1 MQTVPEMTPIQPA
14 PTGVWTRVG
23 IVVLAAALIGAF
35 YALGFDRYL
44 TWDNIKKNLHD
55 WRATA
60 QGSMPLSVIVFFLA
74 YVLVTSLSLPVAFFL
89 SILGGALFDW
99 WIGLGVCS
107 LASTAGAVVSFLS
120 SRYVLRDWVRRRFGP
135 RLGPIDRGVERD
147 GAWFLFSLRLTP
159 VVPFFLIN
167 LGMGLTPMRLG
178 TFALVSWLG
187 MLPVKAVLVMA
198 GTTLGTIERPQDILS
213 PGVLVTLVL
222 LGAAPLGIRLL
233 LRAVRRRGR
242 Q

>member
-1 MQTVPEMTPIQPA
+1 MQTAPERTPIEPA
-14 PTGVWTRVG
+14 PTGVWTRAG
-23 IVVLAAALIGAF
+23 IVVLTVGLVVAF

-44 TWDNIKKNLHD
+44 TWDEIKENLHD

-60 QGSMPLSVIVFFLA
+60 QGAMPLSVIVFFLA
-74 YVLVTSLSLPVAFFL
+74 YVLTTSLSLPVAFVL
-89 SILGGALFDW
+89 SILGGALFDFW
-99 WIGLGVCS
+99 VGLGVCS
-107 LASTAGAVVSFLS
+107 LASTAGAVVAFLS

-135 RLGPIDRGVERD
+135 RLGPIDRGVEKD

-198 GTTLGTIERPQDILS
+198 GTTLGTIENPRDILS
-213 PGVLVTLVL
+213 PGVLVTLGL
-222 LGAAPLGIRLL
+222 LGLAPLAIRLV
-233 LRAVRRRGR
+233 LRVARRRSR
-242 Q
+242 